1 MFLDEI
7 NASGTEIQKAFY
19 SLIHEKRIGEYH
31 LPKGSIVVAAGNRAN
46 DSAITRQISSALV
59 NRMFHVQLKADP
71 KQWLHWAYENDIHPW
86 VTDYITQRPDHL
98 FTEPPRTEEPYSTP
112 RSWHMLSD
120 ALKEYGAGE
129 KPMPDEVLR
138 MLTYGCISAKH
149 AGMFVAYTKQLGNRH
164 LLNDIF
170 KGEATFPSKPEE
182 RDVLY
187 FLAQSFR
194 AKLLH
199 ELPQSKNKMNKD
211 AQYLA
216 HRAKALIK
224 DLARINFEMAQIV
237 VTSDDEGKL
246 PDWFLIEV
254 VRDLPRLVSED

>member
-1 MFLDEI
+1 
-7 NASGTEIQKAFY
+7 
-19 SLIHEKRIGEYH
+19 
-31 LPKGSIVVAAGNRAN
+31 
-46 DSAITRQISSALV
+46 
-59 NRMFHVQLKADP
+59 
-71 KQWLHWAYENDIHPW
+71 
-86 VTDYITQRPDHL
+86 
-98 FTEPPRTEEPYSTP
+98 
-112 RSWHMLSD
+112 
-120 ALKEYGAGE
+120 
-129 KPMPDEVLR
+129 